1 MTVLA
6 ENRSDNV
13 RLAIV
18 AIILAVLAFSF
29 GDAVY
34 KSVSASFSL
43 WQIYVIRSLF
53 ALPILICIIKFR
65 EPNLSLVPVSIEWTV
80 LRGFLLA
87 LAWVALY
94 SALPHLQLAVTA
106 AGYYTAP
113 LFITL
118 FAAPLTG
125 DRVGSRG
132 WFAIALGFIG
142 VLVMLRPHSSGL
154 NPYALLP
161 IVAAILYALA
171 MIMTRTKCRRENPM
185 VLSLALNMTLI
196 VVGASASLFIAIF
209 EPTESLVTA
218 NPFLFGD
225 WTPMGTMEWLAV
237 GLLAV
242 LITIGSVGA
251 AIAYQAG
258 PSSVVATFDYF
269 YLVFA
274 VLWGFLLFSE
284 IPDMIT
290 VLGIAM
296 IATAGLMAVRR

>member
-1 MTVLA
+1 
-6 ENRSDNV
+6 
-13 RLAIV
+13 
-18 AIILAVLAFSF
+18 
-29 GDAVY
+29 
-34 KSVSASFSL
+34 
-43 WQIYVIRSLF
+43 
-53 ALPILICIIKFR
+53 
-65 EPNLSLVPVSIEWTV
+65 
-80 LRGFLLA
+80 
-87 LAWVALY
+87 
-94 SALPHLQLAVTA
+94 
-106 AGYYTAP
+106 
-113 LFITL
+113 
-118 FAAPLTG
+118 
-125 DRVGSRG
+125 
-132 WFAIALGFIG
+132 
-142 VLVMLRPHSSGL
+142 MLRPHASGL